1 MESLWPKFEVYEIEK
16 NDSIQILREQA
27 RAIKNETNGIV
38 HATFSK
44 MNYKEGLTSAAKTL
58 SQMAYALSTSCYE
71 EVLDEELSGKTDV
84 NALYKITKYKFELY
98 NSEYRFRLFVLNYR
112 EMFPIS
118 LVVDEGILED
128 IQYKNDSPL
137 SSNDDLKDVL
147 RDIFSSYK
155 VCSVVS
161 KMLQERKKRE

>member
-1 MESLWPKFEVYEIEK
+1 MESLWPKFEEYEIEK

-27 RAIKNETNGIV
+27 RAIKSETNGIV

-44 MNYKEGLTSAAKTL
+44 MNYKEGPTNAIRTL
-58 SQMAYALSTSCYE
+58 SQVVTSMSNPFYE
-71 EVLDEELSGKTDV
+71 EVLDEELLDKTDV

-98 NSEYRFRLFVLNYR
+98 NDEYRFRLFVLNHR

-128 IQYKNDSPL
+128 IQYKNESPI
-137 SSNDDLKDVL
+137 SNNDDLKNVL

-161 KMLQERKKRE
+161 KMLQEGKNE